1 VIEGIIGPAGEGA
14 APGAGDI
21 RVDEEG
27 DWTHRGVRIDRDD
40 FIQLFL
46 DHLVRCPDG
55 SYVIEWKGSQCPIEV
70 ADTPFVV
77 TRVDREE
84 EGAAGEAVVRLT
96 LKHLPH
102 RERLD
107 PRSLAVGAA
116 NILYC
121 RVHEGRFPARF
132 ARPAYYQLAEW
143 IVEDEET
150 ASFFLQL
157 GASRYPIGN
166 ADTRIGGN

>member
-1 VIEGIIGPAGEGA
+1 VIEGIIGPVRERG

-27 DWTHRGVRIDRDD
+27 EWHHLGTRIVREDI
-40 FIQLFL
+40 IQLFL
-46 DHLVRCPDG
+46 DNLVQRPDG
-55 SYVIEWKGSQCPIEV
+55 SYLIEWKGSQCPIEV

-84 EGAAGEAVVRLT
+84 GAGAGEAAVRLT
-96 LKHLPH
+96 LKYLSD

-107 PRSLAVGAA
+107 PRSLTVGGA

-121 RVHEGRFPARF
+121 RVHGGRFPARF
-132 ARPAYYQLAEW
+132 SRPAYYQLAEW

-150 ASFFLQL
+150 ASFYLQL
-157 GASRYPIGN
+157 GTNRYPIGN
-166 ADTRIGGN
+166 SGAKHP